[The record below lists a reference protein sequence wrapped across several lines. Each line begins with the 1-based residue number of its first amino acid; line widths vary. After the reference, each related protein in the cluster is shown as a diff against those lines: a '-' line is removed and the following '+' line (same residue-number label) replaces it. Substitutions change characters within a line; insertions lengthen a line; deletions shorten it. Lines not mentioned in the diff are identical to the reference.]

1 MDPVAHPSFVMRLWL
16 CWVAFFRVL
25 FDPEFAGHVERLR
38 QGAPALPPAEPP
50 LALRELTEARAAVSK
65 PKTPDGSGQ
74 RAALQLLSLLQ
85 REGRFIDFIQQ
96 DVSAF
101 ADAEVGAAAR
111 VVHEGCRKA
120 LAGLG
125 GVTPIRSEAEGS
137 RVELATSFDAKSVKL
152 VGDVQGGGPYRGV
165 LRHKGW
171 RAASLSLPE
180 LVGDHDPHVLA
191 PAEVEL

>member
-1 MDPVAHPSFVMRLWL
+1 MESASHPSFVTRLWL

-25 FDPEFAGHVERLR
+25 FDPEFAAHVERAR
-38 QGAPALPPAEPP
+38 QGSPALPAPEPKAPAP
-50 LALRELTEARAAVSK
+50 RELAERSRPAPVKAA
-65 PKTPDGSGQ
+65 DGS
-74 RAALQLLSLLQ
+74 AALQLLSLLQ

-101 ADAEVGAAAR
+101 GDAEVGAAAR

-120 LAGLG
+120 LS
-125 GVTPIRSEAEGS
+125 GVGRVAPIRSEAEGA
-137 RVELATSFDAKSVKL
+137 RIELEPSFDAKSVKL
-152 VGDVQGGGPYRGV
+152 LGDVQGSGPYRGV

-171 RAASLSLPE
+171 RAAALSLPE
-180 LVGDHDPHVLA
+180 LVGDHDPSVLA